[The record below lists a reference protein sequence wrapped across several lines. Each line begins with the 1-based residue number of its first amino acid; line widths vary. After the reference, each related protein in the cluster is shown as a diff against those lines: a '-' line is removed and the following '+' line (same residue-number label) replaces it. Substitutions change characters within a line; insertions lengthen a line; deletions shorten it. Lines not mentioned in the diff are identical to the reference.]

1 MNRSRGIGIVVVGCA
16 AVCAA
21 AAWYLE
27 PPPRSEGKERSE
39 VKPRGNRLAGE
50 TSPYLLMHAHNPVD
64 WYPWGSEAFAK
75 AKAENKPV
83 FLSVGY
89 SSCFW
94 CHVMEREC
102 FENEAIAAL
111 LNKNFI
117 CVKVDREERPDV
129 DQVYM
134 TAVQVF
140 GGGGWPMTV
149 FLTPDGRP
157 FFGGTYFPPA
167 DRDGMPGLPTL
178 IGDVVDAWKNHRDAI
193 DRDADRLTKLVADS
207 MKADSDQKP
216 RPLDRSI
223 AEEGVHSLA
232 EQFDPAYGGF
242 GFDPNNARRPKFPEP
257 ANLVF
262 LLDRRRRDHNQ
273 NQDKYRTE
281 KNEHAAIKPSRP
293 ASPLPKDDR
302 KIATFDP
309 FAMAAKTL
317 DEIARGG
324 IRDQLAGGYHR
335 YSVDRSWTVPH
346 FEKMLYDNAQIA
358 NVLIEIY
365 ALSHDPRWK
374 TEAEAA
380 LDFMIRDLRLSG
392 GGFASAID
400 AEAGGEE
407 GVPYVWTRAEIAAA
421 VDDRDFA
428 LVQKVFGIDREPN
441 FEGKRYVLRRPLPLE
456 DEAKALDLT
465 PDQVE
470 KKLAPL
476 RARLLSVRSARKQPL
491 RDDKILVSW
500 NALAIAAFARA
511 AAVFENERYRK
522 VADETADF
530 LLARLVAPNGGLFRS
545 YRTGTAKIDAYLEDY
560 AFLADALLRLYQ
572 TTREPK
578 RLDQARKL
586 VDRALAGF
594 EDRQSGGFYVTSD
607 RSEGLIA
614 RPKDQNDGVIPSGT
628 SVITRVLIELASIT
642 HESRYLDA
650 AERSLIAHSAI
661 LVRRPD
667 RFPILLTALEELL
680 DVRPNSRITAQPTLT
695 GAPNAKPK
703 AIEGVNAL
711 ARVEGDQPIVAGG
724 SFSITVTVKID
735 PGLHI
740 YANPTRN
747 DLVPP
752 TVLSLAPKAGFQLAR
767 VDYPAAAFK
776 EYEPAGVAGKIG
788 VYEGTI
794 AIKATIDVDRSTP
807 AGDSTLVLKLDH
819 QACDARSCRAPA
831 KLEIELPLRVAAPPE
846 KLGR

>member
-1 MNRSRGIGIVVVGCA
+1 MNRSHGVGIAVIACA
-16 AVCAA
+16 AVCSA

-27 PPPRSEGKERSE
+27 PPPRSE
-39 VKPRGNRLAGE
+39 VKPRGNRLARE

-64 WYPWGSEAFAK
+64 WYPWGSEAFTRART
-75 AKAENKPV
+75 ENKPI

-178 IGDVVDAWKNHRDAI
+178 VADVVDAWKNHRDAI
-193 DRDADRLTKLVADS
+193 ERDADRLAKLVADS
-207 MKADSDQKP
+207 MKADTDQKP
-216 RPLDRSI
+216 RPIDRST
-223 AEEGVHSLA
+223 AEAGVQSLA
-232 EQFDPAYGGF
+232 DQFDPAYGGF
-242 GFDPNNARRPKFPEP
+242 GFDPNNSRRPKFPEP

-262 LLDRRRRDHNQ
+262 LLDRRRRDLETKNVIS
-273 NQDKYRTE
+273 K
-281 KNEHAAIKPSRP
+281 KNEQALTQSRRP
-293 ASPLPKDDR
+293 ASPLVENDR
-302 KIATFDP
+302 KIATFEP

-346 FEKMLYDNAQIA
+346 FEKMLYDNAQLA
-358 NVLIEIY
+358 DVFIEIY
-365 ALSHDPRWK
+365 ALTHDNRWK

-380 LDFMIRDLRLSG
+380 LNFMINDLRLPD
-392 GGFASAID
+392 GGFASALD

-407 GVPYVWTRAEIAAA
+407 GTPYVWSRDEIAAA
-421 VDDRDFA
+421 VDERDFPF
-428 LVQKVFGIDREPN
+428 VQKVFGIDRDPN
-441 FEGKRYVLRRPLPLE
+441 FEGKRYVLRRPLPPE
-456 DEAKALDLT
+456 NEAEAVDLT
-465 PDQVE
+465 PELVE
-470 KKLAPL
+470 KKLAPV
-476 RARLLSVRSARKQPL
+476 RARLLKARSARNQPL
-491 RDDKILVSW
+491 RDDKVIVSW
-500 NALAIAAFARA
+500 NALAIAAFAHA
-511 AAVFENERYRK
+511 GAVFENERYRK

-530 LLARLVAPNGGLFRS
+530 LLAKLVAANGGLFRT
-545 YRTGTAKIDAYLEDY
+545 YRAGAAKIDAYLEDY
-560 AFLADALLRLYQ
+560 AFLAEALLRLYR
-572 TTREPK
+572 TTNEPK

-586 VDRALAGF
+586 VDRALDLF
-594 EDRQSGGFYVTSD
+594 EDRRSGGFYVTSE

-614 RPKDQNDGVIPSGT
+614 RPKDQNDGVVPSGT
-628 SVITRVLIELASIT
+628 SVITRALIELAAIT

-650 AERSLIAHSAI
+650 AERSLVSHSAI
-661 LVRRPD
+661 LARRPD
-667 RFPILLTALEELL
+667 RFPILLIALEELL
-680 DVRPNSRITAQPTLT
+680 DARPNSKIAAESAKSSEIPQVKTKA
-695 GAPNAKPK
+695 NA
-703 AIEGVNAL
+703 GVIAEP
-711 ARVEGDQPIVAGG
+711 RVEGDRKIVAGK
-724 SFSITVTVKID
+724 SFSVSISVKID

-747 DLVPP
+747 DSIPP
-752 TVLSLAPKAGFQLAR
+752 TKLSLEPKAGFRLAR
-767 VDYPAAAFK
+767 VEYPAGTLK

-794 AIKATIDVDRSTP
+794 AINAVIEVDRSAP
-807 AGDSTLVLKLDH
+807 EGDATLVLKLDH

-831 KLEIELPLRVAAPPE
+831 KLEIPVPIRVGE
-846 KLGR
+846 STD